1 MALTAALR
9 PYIEL
14 TRLNKPI
21 GILLL
26 LWPTIGALWL
36 AAGGLPP
43 IHLLLIFVSGVVLM
57 RSAGCIINDVFD
69 RNIDGHVQRTRLRP
83 LVTGTVSVKS
93 ALLLAALLVLLA
105 FSLVLFCNRLT
116 ILLSF
121 GGVALAA
128 VYPLLKRV
136 THLPQF
142 GLGAAFSWG
151 VPMAFAAVTGK
162 VNTTVWIV
170 YATAVLWP
178 VIYDTMYAMTDRADD
193 VRAGVKS
200 TAILF
205 GKYDIFILACL
216 MSCLMMLLISIG
228 GWFELN
234 AYYFI
239 SLFVAAL
246 LFAYQL
252 WLIRERDPEKCFKAF
267 LHNNYI
273 GLVVFTG
280 VIFGL
285 H

>member
-1 MALTAALR
+1 MFQCAALR

-26 LWPTIGALWL
+26 LWPTVGALWL
-36 AAGGLPP
+36 AAGGMPP
-43 IHLLLIFVSGVVLM
+43 INILFIFVSGVVLM

-69 RNIDGHVQRTRLRP
+69 RNFDGHVQRTRLRP
-83 LVTGTVSVKS
+83 LVTGAVSVKR
-93 ALLLAALLVLLA
+93 ALLLAAVLVLLA

-116 ILLSF
+116 IELSF
-121 GGVALAA
+121 VGAALA
-128 VYPLLKRV
+128 VIYPLLKRV

-162 VNTTVWIV
+162 VTATVWIV
-170 YATAVLWP
+170 YATAMLWP
-178 VIYDTMYAMTDRADD
+178 VIYDTMYAMTDREDD
-193 VRAGVKS
+193 LRAGVKS

-216 MSCLMMLLISIG
+216 MSCLMILLISIG
-228 GWFELN
+228 QWFDLN

-239 SLFVAAL
+239 SLLIAAI

-252 WLIRERDPEKCFKAF
+252 WLIRERNPQKCFQAF
-267 LHNNYI
+267 LQNNYI
-273 GLVVFTG
+273 GLVVTAG
-280 VIFGL
+280 VILGI